1 MTSHP
6 PRPPQEP
13 PNEPDLHAD
22 TDQDEADA
30 ESVQP
35 GVDPDWP
42 QTPQGATDRA
52 EGAGAE
58 STAKDAG
65 EGS

>member
-6 PRPPQEP
+6 PRPPQDP
-13 PNEPDLHAD
+13 PNDPDLHAD

-30 ESVQP
+30 EATQP

-42 QTPQGATDRA
+42 QTPTGSTSREDA
-52 EGAGAE
+52 AGP
-58 STAKDAG
+58 
-65 EGS
+65 EGSTEGS